1 MIYFDNAATTLPS
14 SEVIEEMAKTLR
26 DFPGNP
32 SSLHELGR
40 AAAKKLDACREIVAR
55 ALGSESQSLTFTSGG
70 TESVNWAI
78 CGALH
83 AMRHR
88 GRHIIAGA
96 IEHDAVLAPLK
107 ALSDRGYEITLLP
120 PDSTGLISPLAL
132 ADALRD
138 DTALVSV
145 MLANNETGAIQ
156 PIRELADFTHTHSPA
171 LFHTDAIQGLCKLN
185 FTAETLGADLISIS
199 AHKLHGPKG
208 VGGLWIRPGLHVSP
222 LIRGGGQ
229 ERNLR
234 SGTEALHNIA
244 GFAKAVEL
252 ATASFKET
260 STQLQALQTHLRTT
274 LPQRIPNAHFLPLGA
289 PHIVS
294 VSLPDTKSEV
304 IMNYLDSQNIAVS
317 HASACKRGERSHVLT
332 AMGLSNEIID
342 GTIRVSFSKYNT
354 VQEVDLLIQGLTDA
368 KDMLFPA
375 PRGGAL

>member
-1 MIYFDNAATTLPS
+1 MIYFDNAATTLPLP
-14 SEVIEEMAKTLR
+14 EVIEEITKTLR

-40 AAAKKLDACREIVAR
+40 AAAKKLDTCREIVAG
-55 ALGSESQSLTFTSGG
+55 ALGAEPQSLTFTSGG

-78 CGALH
+78 HGALH

-96 IEHDAVLAPLK
+96 TEHDAVLTPLK
-107 ALSDRGYEITLLP
+107 ALSDRGYEITLL
-120 PDSTGLISPLAL
+120 SPNSAGQITPSAL

-138 DTALVSV
+138 DTALVSI
-145 MLANNETGAIQ
+145 MLVNNETGAIQ
-156 PIRELADFTHTHSPA
+156 PIRELADLTHSRSPA
-171 LFHTDAIQGLCKLN
+171 LFHTDAIQGFCKLK
-185 FTAETLGADLISIS
+185 FTAESLGADLISVS

-208 VGGLWIRPGLHVSP
+208 VGGLWLRPGLHFPP

-234 SGTEALHNIA
+234 AGTEALHNIA

-252 ATASFKET
+252 ATANFDET
-260 STQLQALQTHLRTT
+260 AAQLQVLQTSLRTT
-274 LPQRIPNAHFLPLGA
+274 LPQRISNTRFLPQGA

-294 VSLPDTKSEV
+294 LSLPGTKSEV
-304 IMNYLDSQNIAVS
+304 VMNYLDSQNIAVS
-317 HASACKRGERSHVLT
+317 HASACKRGERSHVLA

-342 GTIRVSFSKYNT
+342 GTIRVSFSRYNT
-354 VQEVDLLIQGLTDA
+354 TQEIDFLIQGLTDA

-375 PRGGAL
+375 PRGGVQ